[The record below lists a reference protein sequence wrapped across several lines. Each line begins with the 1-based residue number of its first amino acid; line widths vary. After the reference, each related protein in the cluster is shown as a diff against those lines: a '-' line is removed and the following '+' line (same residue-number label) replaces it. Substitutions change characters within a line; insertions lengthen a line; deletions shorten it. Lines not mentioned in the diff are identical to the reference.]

1 MLTAHITVVQ
11 YPTNALPNSTAT
23 NNPSSMQ
30 MGKPTKMVA
39 ANKMSLMK

>member
-11 YPTNALPNSTAT
+11 YPINALPNSTAT
-23 NNPSSMQ
+23 NNPSSTQ
-30 MGKPTKMVA
+30 MGKLIKTIA